1 MTLPTIAGVQ
11 SRIFTLPGRP
21 AFMIADDLAE
31 FYQVTRKRLM
41 EQVRRNQGRF
51 PEGFIFE
58 LTEAEYRDQLPHFAA
73 TAERKRTDLTHYG
86 FTEKGALQLSS
97 VLTGPVADAVSVTII
112 EAFLQLRDGTMD
124 RLRVAAFKDEV
135 AYIGRSKMR
144 LAIKLAAAEGW
155 TFGKLWDEHDWSAAK
170 LGREVEDMRIRGY
183 IPQGAL
189 FVPHYVWQRRRS
201 ERRLMEAHA
210 EDATAQLNLF
220 ETKVH

>member
-1 MTLPTIAGVQ
+1 MSLPTIAGVQ

-21 AFMIADDLAE
+21 PFMTADDLAE
-31 FYQVTRKRLM
+31 FYQTNPKNLM
-41 EQVRRNQGRF
+41 RQVQRNIGRF

-58 LTEAEYRDQLPHFAA
+58 LTPEEYREKLRQNGTTSQGSRA
-73 TAERKRTDLTHYG
+73 DLTHYG

-112 EAFLQLRDGTMD
+112 EAFLGLRDGTMD

-144 LAIKLAAAEGW
+144 LAIKLAAEAGW
-155 TFGKLWDEHDWSAAK
+155 SFGKLWDEHNWSAPK

-183 IPQGAL
+183 IPQNAL
-189 FVPHYVWQRRRS
+189 FVPHYVYQRRRA
-201 ERRLMEAHA
+201 EVANMDVHA
-210 EDATAQLNLF
+210 EDARQLDMF
-220 ETKVH
+220 DKKVH

>member
-1 MTLPTIAGVQ
+1 MSLATIAGVQ

-21 AFMIADDLAE
+21 AFMIADDLAD

-58 LTEAEYRDQLPHFAA
+58 LTEAEYREQLPHFAA
-73 TAERKRTDLTHYG
+73 TAERKRTDLAHFG

-97 VLTGPVADAVSVTII
+97 VLTGPIADAVSVTII

-144 LAIKLAAAEGW
+144 LAIKLAAEAGW
-155 TFGKLWDEHDWSAAK
+155 TFGKLWDEHDWSAPK

-183 IPQGAL
+183 IPQNAL
-189 FVPHYVWQRRRS
+189 FVPHYVYQRRKS
-201 ERRLMEAHA
+201 ERALMEVHA
-210 EDATAQLNLF
+210 EDAAQLNLF
-220 ETKVH
+220 EKQVH